1 MPDDQGI
8 SYQINSA
15 FLGIQRRAEAVDRQ
29 TLVETFVDVGALFA
43 VLSSRDHQ
51 IVYGRR
57 GTGKTHAL
65 LYAAEQA
72 RRTGVIPVYI
82 DLRYIG
88 SSGGL
93 YADTNLP
100 TTQRATRLLLDVLGS
115 IHEVLL
121 TFVVDSGLNL
131 AAFGPALDKLAAAST
146 EVQVVGEVQLES
158 TEANSSEEQETGSL
172 KFGFNGKPSLE
183 FVGGCNSKDSAKSET
198 RVSRTGTPTF
208 RVHLEILVA
217 LCAKL

>member
-1 MPDDQGI
+1 MPEDSGI
-8 SYQINSA
+8 SYQINAA

-72 RRTGVIPVYI
+72 KRNGVIPIYI

-88 SSGGL
+88 SSGGI
-93 YADTNLP
+93 YSDTNLP
-100 TTQRATRLLLDVLGS
+100 MTQRATRLLLDVLGS

-121 TFVVDSGLNL
+121 TFAVDAALDL
-131 AAFGPALDKLAAAST
+131 AAFGPVLDKLAAAAT
-146 EVQVVGEVQLES
+146 EVQVVGEVQLE
-158 TEANSSEEQETGSL
+158 TKEANRSEEPL
-172 KFGFNGKPSLE
+172 AKFLL
-183 FVGGCNSKDSAKSET
+183 SA
-198 RVSRTGTPTF
+198 V
-208 RVHLEILVA
+208 
-217 LCAKL
+217 LC